1 MVCNSI
7 FYSMTYYVVGISS
20 LRYVILYSILW
31 HMILCYVYLVLVYYG
46 MYSYILFYGILYSI
60 PIAVSN
66 AWSLLPITFC
76 EFIECNQLKLKVQD
90 LETKMHSNRIKIYA
104 ALIWSARLSP
114 DLIYSYWQ
122 VPMALSIRLRY
133 SSCTWEI
140 SGSFPGGENLSP
152 FLVNGSHTASWKKGE
167 L

>member
-1 MVCNSI
+1 MA
-7 FYSMTYYVVGISS
+7 YYTVYLLPFQMHDLYYLLLFVSS
-20 LRYVILYSILW
+20 LNVTNWNWKS
-31 HMILCYVYLVLVYYG
+31 
-46 MYSYILFYGILYSI
+46 
-60 PIAVSN
+60 
-66 AWSLLPITFC
+66 
-76 EFIECNQLKLKVQD
+76 KD
-90 LETKMHSNRIKIYA
+90 LDTKMHSNRIKIYA

-122 VPMALSIRLRY
+122 VPMPLSIRLRY

-167 L
+167 LWLMPWQLVPAAGVMYILWIRY